1 MMCIKLLR
9 SIVGIFIL
17 LSVPFVTA
25 QKVTSNY
32 FGFHTE
38 LVRANATTPLCPN
51 VTHLP
56 HGSLTQTIEE
66 LFGPNNEIG
75 LKEGSIEEG
84 DPDIVWVENEGEWLQ
99 IYYDGWWRSVEFG
112 DEDMFNLRIKN
123 SNFSIES
130 HKDTDWYIVFSGYV
144 SQKAMVYEVYTGYH
158 VLNRGC
164 PLPIRL
170 DQSGISASSGFRWG
184 NEKTAD
190 IVYIFNGE
198 AYEGYYYSGKGWK
211 KLGTDKGYFGDV
223 YLSSS
228 LAIDI
233 KGKEAR
239 IVIRPPTPL
248 RRSKLAP
255 KVHPTIKPPPKPY
268 IYTSIGISGAGNP
281 LFYAQWYAHNH
292 KVWYTT
298 EIFDPTIQDDW
309 FSVGLQASF
318 PSLANPQI
326 LSVSASLLSLRQGVG
341 RVVAEW
347 EPHPSK
353 KIK

>member
-211 KLGTDKGYFGDV
+211 KLGTDKEYFGDV